1 MPLINC
7 PRCGRQISNRAVQ
20 CPECGFQFPPNT
32 GTFSRDALTHKVIPI
47 CPECGSHDVFY
58 TTAKEPIPLDMGTVI
73 LYIVLALTCCG
84 LFVLIPILLSPKER
98 TVTYATCKTCGYHW
112 NTAEHNMVTN
122 KKIILSKE
130 NKKKELIIGVLSIVI
145 SLAIIIV
152 CILVYNNY
160 S

>member
-98 TVTYATCKTCGYHW
+98 IITHATCKTCGYHW
-112 NTAEHNMVTN
+112 NTTEQNMTTN

-130 NKKKELIIGVLSIVI
+130 KKKEQLLIGILSITISLIIIF
-145 SLAIIIV
+145 V

-160 S
+160 F